1 MFQYKWVSFLKPF
14 RDIVA
19 WTSYMKK
26 DNHTPFQLGY
36 NFIFDDDLFVL
47 KPNLDYPFTLI
58 LSQINNNKSNEYI
71 S

>member
-1 MFQYKWVSFLKPF
+1 
-14 RDIVA
+14 
-19 WTSYMKK
+19 MKK